1 MNRTRTRTTIAGVA
15 ALLAV
20 AAVIA
25 ASAAFAVATPTQAAS
40 DAAPTIRVRDTGDAF
55 IVRWTAP
62 DGVAPQD
69 QVVHYW
75 TDDGYSRLTSA
86 SHPVS
91 DDVREYKFTPV
102 RSGVAGTA
110 YGFQVEMSVGGETV
124 SSPNKSLFPHGPMS
138 KRKPAGL
145 GAFWHGEELRLEWIP
160 GRNPNYVGQV
170 AKCRVQSARSTWETI
185 ELGRV
190 DKRAVFSDLD
200 PGQSYVCRAEARKA
214 NGHRQMTGAVNANR
228 KRVATPAFVALSRA
242 GDDEAA
248 VRFEW
253 SLSDTTDVS
262 ELWVQRQG
270 PFPNS
275 AGVVFEPWE
284 TLVELDAD
292 ATSHVD
298 GLDSESDA
306 AYNYRVVAVAQRGG
320 STVSETGACLLYVG
334 GGSKNYDCRQGA
346 YR

>member
-1 MNRTRTRTTIAGVA
+1 MKSKRTTVA
-15 ALLAV
+15 SLSAMLVV

-25 ASAAFAVATPTQAAS
+25 AAAALAVATPTQAAS
-40 DAAPTIRVRDTGDAF
+40 DAAPTIRVRDTGDSF
-55 IVRWTAP
+55 VVRWTP
-62 DGVAPQD
+62 PEDVDPQD

-75 TDDGYSRLTSA
+75 TDNGYRRLTRA

-91 DDVREYKFTPV
+91 DDAREREITWK

-110 YGFQVEMSVGGETV
+110 YGFRVEMSIDGETV
-124 SSPNKSLFPHGPMS
+124 SSPNKFLFPHGPVP
-138 KRKPAGL
+138 KRRPAGL

-170 AKCRVQSARSTWETI
+170 AKCRLQGASSTWETI

-200 PGQSYVCRAEARKA
+200 SDRSYVCRAEARKA
-214 NGHRQMTGAVNANR
+214 NGHRHMTGAVNANR
-228 KRVATPAFVALSRA
+228 KRVATPAFGSLSRA
-242 GDDEAA
+242 GDDEAG

-253 SLSDTTDVS
+253 SLSDTTGVS
-262 ELWVQRQG
+262 KLLVQRQG

-275 AGVVFEPWE
+275 SGAVFESWE
-284 TLVELDAD
+284 TVVELDAD

-298 GLDSESDA
+298 GLDSATDA
-306 AYNYRVVAVAQRGG
+306 AWNYRVVAVAERGG
-320 STVSETGACLLYVG
+320 STVSETGACLLFVG
-334 GGSKNYDCRQGA
+334 EGSKDYDCRQGA